1 MEIVYLPI
9 GELKPFQKNPKRH
22 PRRQIDALK
31 KSMETFGYTNP
42 VIINKDNMV
51 VAGHGR
57 LLAAKELGFTE
68 IPTIKLDLP
77 YEKAVAY
84 VLADNRLAEL
94 AENDDKLTA
103 EILEMVKDNPDI
115 DMEAVGY
122 NDSEMET
129 LLKEIQK
136 HDNIYKPGGGPQTK
150 VDEFIND
157 AEKALYADE
166 EAKELFK
173 GRSTV
178 LYTYS
183 GGMDSTF
190 ALLWGLRNFP
200 NLKHVPIFSD
210 TGYEFPGM
218 TAHIHA
224 VCKHLGVEPVIVR
237 PKIDIFSYWQ
247 EKGRF
252 FNMIV
257 PECQSN
263 LIFEPIDEYI
273 STYDPS
279 DVIILSG
286 SRGDQVRR
294 LSKKSKTSG
303 SMNPKMKDYQY
314 YHPCFDI
321 TYEIEYQTVMESG
334 IPIWE
339 GYAMGFKRSACWC
352 CPGQS
357 SQQAY
362 ALQKNYPGLANVI
375 RRWEKKLNMNFK
387 SKDKNFDS
395 LVEYWEKKLARKAEM
410 EAKGETIEDEVD
422 NDDRWIS
429 SGEELSEDDL
439 IKYGRE

>member
-1 MEIVYLPI
+1 MEIIYRLI
-9 GELKPFQKNPKRH
+9 DELKPFQKNPNKH
-22 PRRQIDALK
+22 PTKQLERLEESLK
-31 KSMETFGYTNP
+31 TFGWTNP
-42 VIINKDNMV
+42 ILISQDNMI
-51 VAGHGR
+51 VAGHAR
-57 LLAAKELGFTE
+57 YEVAKKLGFTKV
-68 IPTIKLDLP
+68 PTIYLDLP

-84 VLADNRLAEL
+84 VLADNQLARLAEPDL
-94 AENDDKLTA
+94 KYEA
-103 EILEMVKDNPDI
+103 EILNMINEQPDI
-115 DMEAVGY
+115 TLEAVGY
-122 NDSEMET
+122 DDLEMEA

-136 HDNIYKPGGGPQTK
+136 HDNIYKPGEGNGTT
-150 VDEFIND
+150 VEEFTGDEQ
-157 AEKALYADE
+157 KALYADD

-173 GRSTV
+173 TRSTL

-183 GGMDSTF
+183 GGMDSSF

-200 NLKHVPIFSD
+200 DKKHVPIFSD

-218 TAHIHA
+218 VAHIHA
-224 VCKHLGVEPVIVR
+224 VSEHLGVEAVIVH

-263 LIFEPIDEYI
+263 LIYEPIDEYVQ
-273 STYDPS
+273 TYDPE

-321 TYEIEYQTVMESG
+321 TYEVEYKTVMDSG

-339 GYAMGFKRSACWC
+339 GYSMGFKRSACWC

-375 RRWEKKLNMNFK
+375 RRWEKKLGMYFK
-387 SKDKNFDS
+387 SKDKNFDA
-395 LVEYWEKKLARKAEM
+395 LIVYWEKKLAKKAEM
-410 EAKGETIEDEVD
+410 EAKGEFVEDEID
-422 NDDRWIS
+422 NEDRWIS
-429 SGEELSEDDL
+429 SGEELTDNDL
-439 IKYGRE
+439 IQYGRE

>member
-1 MEIVYLPI
+1 MEIKYLPVTD
-9 GELKPFQKNPKRH
+9 LKPFHRNPKKH
-22 PRRQIDALK
+22 TPTQVQMLK
-31 KSMETFGYTNP
+31 KSMETFGYTQP
-42 VIINKDNMV
+42 ILINSDNMII
-51 VAGHGR
+51 AGHGR
-57 LLAAKELGFTE
+57 LLAVKELGLTE
-68 IPTIKLDLP
+68 VPTIKIDLP

-84 VLADNRLAEL
+84 VLADNRLAEI
-94 AENDDKLTA
+94 AETDDRLVA
-103 EILEMVKDNPDI
+103 EILQETSEIPGFDL
-115 DMEAVGY
+115 EAVGY
-122 NDSEMET
+122 ATDELDT
-129 LLKEIQK
+129 LLKDIQK
-136 HDNIYKPGGGPQTK
+136 HDNIYKPGQGNAT
-150 VDEFIND
+150 VVEEFTNDEK
-157 AEKALYADE
+157 KALYADD
-166 EAKELFK
+166 EAKELFSD
-173 GRSTV
+173 RSTV

-183 GGMDSTF
+183 GGMDSSF
-190 ALLWGLRNFP
+190 ALLWGLRNYP
-200 NLKHVPIFSD
+200 DLVHTPIFSD

-218 TAHIHA
+218 VAHIKA
-224 VCKHLGVEPVIVR
+224 VCEHLGVEPVIVR
-237 PKIDIFSYWQ
+237 PKIDIFAYWQ
-247 EKGRF
+247 EKNRF

-273 STYDPS
+273 STYDPK

-321 TYEIEYQTVMESG
+321 TYEIEYKTVMESG

-387 SKDKNFDS
+387 SKEKNFDS
-395 LVEYWEKKLARKAEM
+395 LIVYWEKKLAKKAEM
-410 EAKGETIEDEVD
+410 EAKGEIIEDEID
-422 NDDRWIS
+422 NEDRWIS
-429 SGEELSEDDL
+429 SGEELTDNDL
-439 IKYGRE
+439 IQYGRE